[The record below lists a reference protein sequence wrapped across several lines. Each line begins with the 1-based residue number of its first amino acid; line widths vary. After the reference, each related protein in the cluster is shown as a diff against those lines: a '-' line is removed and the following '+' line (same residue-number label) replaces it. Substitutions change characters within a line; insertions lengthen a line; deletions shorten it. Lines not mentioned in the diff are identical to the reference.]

1 MKSIKRAF
9 IALLMLAAIS
19 SSAFAQFKWGIKAGM
34 NVTSMHLDKS
44 TFESANRAGFTGGLT
59 CEFTVPLIG
68 IGADLSLMYTHRT
81 NVINDKQSAKAAPSL
96 SSMLPSFKSDF
107 IEIPL
112 HLKYKI
118 GLPVVGNIISPY
130 IFTGPCFGILA
141 SKKAINDAWSRK
153 AFDFAWDFGLGI
165 QLVNHLQIG
174 AGYGLGINKI
184 AKFTGAETAPIEV
197 KNNCWTITAAY
208 LF

>member
-19 SSAFAQFKWGIKAGM
+19 STAFAQFKWGIKAGM
-34 NVTSMHLDKS
+34 NVTSMHFDKS

-68 IGADLSLMYTHRT
+68 IGADLSVMYTHRN
-81 NVINDKQSAKAAPSL
+81 NVVESSQKAKADL
-96 SSMLPSFKSDF
+96 SSILPSFKSDF

-153 AFDFAWDFGLGI
+153 AFDIAWDFGLGI
-165 QLVNHLQIG
+165 QLINHLQIG

-184 AKFTGAETAPIEV
+184 AKFAGANTAPIDV